1 MVSESSA
8 VKCFN
13 VKSECLVFSVCFAVE
28 IQTSACYVCVSVLSC
43 VCCRALRLCVH
54 VHEHASSLASVS
66 SQGRAVLIQW
76 CVLRSPFSAFPSEC
90 SSFYALGQPA
100 CSSSL
105 STPKY
110 THTRKDT
117 QADNTHSQHTHSSL
131 PLHIFGS
138 ILFGRNPA
146 LTLTVATHVEPPE
159 ATNHE

>member
-1 MVSESSA
+1 MSASCLLRSSNPG
-8 VKCFN
+8 K
-13 VKSECLVFSVCFAVE
+13 
-28 IQTSACYVCVSVLSC
+28 YV
-43 VCCRALRLCVH
+43 LRLHCSPEKRVLPSCSFLCVY
-54 VHEHASSLASVS
+54 VHEHESSQAIVS

-90 SSFYALGQPA
+90 SSFYALGQLA

-105 STPKY
+105 SILKY
-110 THTRKDT
+110 TYAHIDRQTTRT
-117 QADNTHSQHTHSSL
+117 RSTHSSL
-131 PLHIFGS
+131 PLHILGS